1 MHQIVI
7 DKFDLQIL
15 AALQRRGNATNS
27 ALSEEVHLSSSQIS
41 RRVNRLEQSGI
52 ISGYAALLDPAAIG
66 LGVSAFAQ
74 VILERHGETSSD
86 AFERAVAALP
96 DVVECFSVSGDADYV
111 LRIVAP
117 DLAAFSE
124 LMMKRILRL
133 PGLAHIKTNIA
144 LKRVKHTN
152 VLPLEHVSRASQPLQ
167 RVQYSDS

>member
-1 MHQIVI
+1 MHQIVV

-15 AALQRRGNATNS
+15 AALQRHGNATNS
-27 ALSEEVHLSSSQIS
+27 ALSEEVHLSPSQIS

-52 ISGYAALLDPAAIG
+52 IAGYAALLDPAAIG

-74 VILERHGETSSD
+74 VILERHGDTSSD

-144 LKRVKHTN
+144 LKRVKQTN
-152 VLPLEHVSRASQPLQ
+152 VLPLDHVLRAPQPLQ
-167 RVQYSDS
+167 RMQYADG

>member
-1 MHQIVI
+1 MQQIVV

-15 AALQRRGNATNS
+15 TALQRQGNATNS
-27 ALSEEVHLSSSQIS
+27 ALGEEVHLSPSQIS

-52 ISGYAALLDPAAIG
+52 IAGYAALLDPAAIG

-144 LKRVKHTN
+144 LKRVKQTN
-152 VLPLEHVSRASQPLQ
+152 VLPLEHVSRTSQPLQ